1 MAFEN
6 SLPHMRTGKSKLMA
20 RIVNYRRILLQLG
33 LAIVVLFAAFD
44 NMMLRAEL
52 FKRTATLRSSVNE
65 SAFISAVDSIKAATE
80 GKFLLNFP
88 LTDQDG
94 REVNLFSLISGDSPS
109 IVVMEPPVACTSCLT
124 QTLSTF
130 TNQVKV
136 DSRVSRIRLIIVS
149 TGASRNAVALA
160 EKFGMDSLTYRD
172 MSGNIY
178 SHLKLP
184 YSLPIAFLLEPNGL
198 IVYAQPLHWDYPQY
212 FLDFLNR
219 SCSYIQGEPKPKG

>member
-1 MAFEN
+1 
-6 SLPHMRTGKSKLMA
+6 MRTGKSKLMA